1 MAEYQQRKWWKWQ
14 ANTVIS
20 RKFYGPHKHILR
32 RSTENS
38 SARAQ
43 KFFWWSDGI
52 NTQHAHAQVHVSAR
66 ARVWS
71 RAHLTPI
78 FCRLSEFSHQS
89 TRKTLF
95 QNVLSSNTIC
105 PIHLELWR
113 LPKEC
118 WRFGV
123 FQNVLWRFGVFQS
136 GEKWTFYAVA
146 YCRWLDCSS
155 LPAIV
160 PPRTPMNSIQQV
172 FDRIV
177 FFSSSNSQFCM
188 CLLQFIFRWSHV
200 FLSFTMKSSFYLTII
215 QLL

>member
-1 MAEYQQRKWWKWQ
+1 MAEYQQRKCWKRQ

-32 RSTENS
+32 CSTENS
-38 SARAQ
+38 SARTQ

-52 NTQHAHAQVHVSAR
+52 NTQHAHAQVHVSSR

-89 TRKTLF
+89 TRKRLF

-105 PIHLELWR
+105 PIHSELWC
-113 LPKEC
+113 LPKWWKMNILCRGLLSTVGLLVVARHCAATDTDEFYPTSI
-118 WRFGV
+118 WR
-123 FQNVLWRFGVFQS
+123 N
-136 GEKWTFYAVA
+136 
-146 YCRWLDCSS
+146 C
-155 LPAIV
+155 
-160 PPRTPMNSIQQV
+160 
-172 FDRIV
+172 
-177 FFSSSNSQFCM
+177 FSSPSNFQFCM
-188 CLLQFIFRWSHV
+188 CKCNLSSVDVMSFWLLTVKW
-200 FLSFTMKSSFYLTII
+200 SFYLTII

>member
-1 MAEYQQRKWWKWQ
+1 MTEYQQRKWWKRQ

-38 SARAQ
+38 SARTQ

-52 NTQHAHAQVHVSAR
+52 NTQHAHAQVHVSTR

-71 RAHLTPI
+71 SAHLTPI
-78 FCRLSEFSHQS
+78 LCRLSEFSHQS

-105 PIHLELWR
+105 PIHLELWC

-123 FQNVLWRFGVFQS
+123 FQRSVGALVSSKTFFGTLVPFKS
-136 GEKWTFYAVA
+136 SAGTLVSSKVVKNEHSMPWLTVDGWIARRCPPL
-146 YCRWLDCSS
+146 CRHVHRWILSNKY
-155 LPAIV
+155 LTKLI
-160 PPRTPMNSIQQV
+160 
-172 FDRIV
+172 
-177 FFSSSNSQFCM
+177 FFSIKLSV
-188 CLLQFIFRWSHV
+188 LHV
-200 FLSFTMKSSFYLTII
+200 
-215 QLL
+215 

>member
-1 MAEYQQRKWWKWQ
+1 MAEYQQCKCWKRQ

-20 RKFYGPHKHILR
+20 RKIYGPPPPKHILR
-32 RSTENS
+32 CSTENS
-38 SARAQ
+38 SARTQ

-52 NTQHAHAQVHVSAR
+52 NTQHAHTQVHVSSR

-89 TRKTLF
+89 TRKRLF

-105 PIHLELWR
+105 PIHSELWC
-113 LPKEC
+113 LPKRTLALWCLPKYC
-118 WRFGV
+118 WYFGV
-123 FQNVLWRFGVFQS
+123 FPNVLWRFGVFQS
-136 GEKWTFYAVA
+136 GEKWIFYAVA

-160 PPRTPMNSIQQV
+160 QPRTPMNSIQQV
-172 FDRIV
+172 FDEID
-177 FFSSSNSQFCM
+177 FLLHQTFNSACVNAIYLPSLS
-188 CLLQFIFRWSHV
+188 CLFEF
-200 FLSFTMKSSFYLTII
+200 
-215 QLL
+215 